1 MEVAAD
7 VSGRHD
13 DPGTPAARR
22 RPTGLL
28 ALVLLLLLLAVLGGA
43 LVARTHADR
52 ADARVRGERYGAVL
66 DAADREVTAV
76 VNLRYDRPAS
86 IDAVAAGATGPFRD
100 RYLRSS
106 AHVARVLARHRSVST
121 GQVVWSG
128 VTAVSPDRA
137 TVIAATTGTVSNT
150 SSHGRP
156 RPRDLRFS
164 VTLLR
169 VGGQWLAADV
179 RFVGDT
185 P

>member
-1 MEVAAD
+1 VEVAAD
-7 VSGRHD
+7 GPGRPD
-13 DPGTPAARR
+13 DPAAPAARPGR
-22 RPTGLL
+22 AALL
-28 ALVLLLLLLAVLGGA
+28 ALVGMLLLLAVLGGA
-43 LVARTHADR
+43 LVARTRADR

-66 DAADREVTAV
+66 DAADREVTSV
-76 VNLRYDRPAS
+76 VNLRYDRAAS
-86 IDAVAAGATGPFRD
+86 LDAVAAGATGPFRD

-106 AHVARVLARHRSVST
+106 AHVARVLTRHRSVST

-128 VTAVSPDRA
+128 VSSVSPDRA
-137 TVIAATTGTVSNT
+137 TVIVATTGTVSNA

-169 VGGQWLAADV
+169 IGDHWLASDV
-179 RFVGDT
+179 RFVGDS